1 MKTIFIPAKSK
12 IKLDKSKLKNL
23 PKDIALVYS
32 IQYKE
37 QAEQIKKIL
46 KPLAFIQVLGCS
58 KPKFPKNTKAILLI
72 SNGKFHA
79 TALAFETK
87 LPTYIYNNSTLEK
100 ISQKDLE
107 LLEKNQKASKLKYLH
122 ADKIGI
128 LISTK
133 PGQQNLSKAIQ
144 FKKPS
149 EKKSYLFICNNINA
163 SEFENFPQIQGWI
176 NTSCPRLD
184 MNDSRIIN
192 LNKI

>member
-87 LPTYIYNNSTLEK
+87 LQTYIYNNSTLEK

-122 ADKIGI
+122 ADNLGI

-133 PGQQNLSKAIQ
+133 PGQQNYAKQ
-144 FKKPS
+144 
-149 EKKSYLFICNNINA
+149 
-163 SEFENFPQIQGWI
+163 
-176 NTSCPRLD
+176 
-184 MNDSRIIN
+184 
-192 LNKI
+192 